1 MSAQCG
7 VGSCDAESGLATYCG
22 GLHIQLPRKLF
33 SRTQTTP
40 YLSSVVPAPRSPPLW
55 EIVQG
60 RIGFCLKR
68 TCVPSG
74 IQFTRHFIKLLV
86 VETKQIVSSD
96 SNVILTRKTCG
107 QRSGMAVGG
116 KRRALA
122 LYFSGAHGKWTLAL

>member
-1 MSAQCG
+1 MGNCSRQNW
-7 VGSCDAESGLATYCG
+7 V
-22 GLHIQLPRKLF
+22 LF
-33 SRTQTTP
+33 ETNVRTKWNPVYKAFHQT
-40 YLSSVVPAPRSPPLW
+40 L
-55 EIVQG
+55 G
-60 RIGFCLKR
+60 
-68 TCVPSG
+68 
-74 IQFTRHFIKLLV
+74 